1 MTTSAAAPAWQQQAR
16 EKRSAVLN
24 LIPEEWRI
32 QVPDVAHQRDV
43 SGKYLDQYL
52 TAKEIEITETDP
64 EGIVQKTSTGSW
76 TAEEVT
82 RAFAHRAA
90 LAHQLVRGTVAWW
103 RYDAELTTIGEL
115 FARDIF

>member
-1 MTTSAAAPAWQQQAR
+1 MTTPAAEPAWQRQAR
-16 EKRSAVLN
+16 EKREAVLN

-32 QVPDVAHQRDV
+32 QVPDVVDQRDV

-52 TAKEIEITETDP
+52 TEKEIEITETDS

-76 TAEEVT
+76 TAEEVI

-90 LAHQLVRGTVAWW
+90 LSHQLVRGTVTQW

-115 FARDIF
+115 LARDIL